1 MVKVLV
7 TGANGY
13 IGQRL
18 ILSLLCQGK
27 QVVALVRDLGRFN
40 KDKLLSYDGSLY
52 VPDEMDSCK
61 VKAGAG
67 NLEVIQ
73 GDLLDEASLSHI
85 PSDIDV
91 AYFLVH
97 SMSSQNRKDFEDLES
112 LCAHNFVKALE
123 HTKVQQVIYLGG
135 ISNDLNLS
143 KHLRSRRFV
152 EEILRQGS
160 YHLTVL
166 RAAII
171 IGSGSASFE
180 IIRDLVEKLPV
191 MIAPRWLNVRCQ
203 PIAIRNVI
211 QYLTGVALKPASYGR
226 VFDIGG
232 PDILSYKEMLLGY
245 AQVRDLR
252 RYIFTL
258 PFMSTRLSSYWLHFI
273 TSTNYTLARTLV
285 SSLRNEVICKHLG
298 IQDVVSTKLLSYEE
312 ALKKTLYKISQ
323 DEIPSSWRDALN
335 LKPHKYVSDFAHIP
349 VPEYGCL
356 FDLREI
362 KFTHN
367 PDKVRDNIWMIG
379 GKRGWYY
386 LDWLWQLRG
395 NLDKILGGVGLRRG
409 RRKDT
414 ELQTGDA
421 VDFWRVLKAD
431 HAGRHLI
438 LYAEMIV
445 PGEAWLE
452 FKVKDNADGTFS
464 FIQKA
469 TFRPHGLW
477 GRLYWYFLIPVHH
490 LLFEG
495 MAERIINYKHT

>member
-1 MVKVLV
+1 MKVLV

-18 ILSLLCQGK
+18 ILSLLCQGH
-27 QVVALVRDLGRFN
+27 QVVALVRDPSRFD
-40 KDKLLSYDGSLY
+40 KEKLLGYDGSLY
-52 VPDEMDSCK
+52 IPDGVEHCVIK
-61 VKAGAG
+61 PGAG
-67 NLEVIQ
+67 NLEVAQ
-73 GDLLDEASLSHI
+73 GDLLEPKSLNSI
-85 PSDIDV
+85 PQDIDV
-91 AYFLVH
+91 AYYLVH
-97 SMSSQNRKDFEDLES
+97 SMSSHNRKDFEHLES
-112 LCAHNFVKALE
+112 LCAQNFVNAL
-123 HTKVQQVIYLGG
+123 KDNPVKQVVYLGG
-135 ISNDLNLS
+135 ISNDTNLS

-191 MIAPRWLNVRCQ
+191 MIAPKWLSVRCQ

-211 QYLTGVALKPASYGR
+211 QYLTGVALKTEAYDR

-232 PDILSYKEMLLGY
+232 PDIVTYKDMLLGY
-245 AQVRDLR
+245 AKVRKLN
-252 RYIFTL
+252 RYIITV
-258 PFMSTRLSSYWLHFI
+258 PFMTVRLSSYWLHFI
-273 TSTNYTLARTLV
+273 TATNYTLARTLV

-298 IQDVVSTKLLSYEE
+298 IEKIVPTTLLGFEE
-312 ALKKTLYKISQ
+312 AISKTLYKISQ

-335 LKPHKYVSDFAHIP
+335 LKPHQIISNFSHIP
-349 VPEYGCL
+349 VPEHGCL

-362 KFTHN
+362 KFTSN
-367 PDKVRDNIWMIG
+367 PDNVRDNIWMIG

-386 LDWLWQLRG
+386 LDWLWQIRG
-395 NLDKILGGVGLRRG
+395 ELDKVLGGVGLRRG
-409 RRKDT
+409 RREDK
-414 ELQTGDA
+414 ELKTGDA
-421 VDFWRVLKAD
+421 LDFWRVLKAD
-431 HAGRHLI
+431 YSGRHLI
-438 LYAEMIV
+438 LYAEMKV

-452 FKVKDNADGTFS
+452 FRVRDNADGTYT

-469 TFRPHGLW
+469 TFRPHGLL
-477 GRLYWYFLIPVHH
+477 GRLYWYSLVPVHH

-495 MAERIINYKHT
+495 MAEQIINYKQE